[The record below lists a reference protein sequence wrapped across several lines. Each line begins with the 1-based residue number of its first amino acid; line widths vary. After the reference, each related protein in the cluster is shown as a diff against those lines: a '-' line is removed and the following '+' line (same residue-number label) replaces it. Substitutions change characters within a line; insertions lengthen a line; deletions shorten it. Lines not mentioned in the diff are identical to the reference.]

1 MQVKERLPLKRILLG
16 AAVLLALLLIV
27 VLAFPN
33 PAVQEPE
40 ATPPPTPAPTPRPT
54 PAPAAAT
61 PEPEIYRPDNIYYQ
75 YDPALFVTDERGRIT
90 YTGEGYTSLTGI
102 DVSEH
107 QYDINWQQVAADGI
121 DFAIIRSGYRGYS
134 AGSLNEDKYF
144 RQNMD
149 GATAAGL
156 PIGIYFFSQATS
168 VREARDEANYVL
180 DQIKD
185 YNVTLPVVYDL
196 EILGQNYRTYNMS
209 RRTIYEC
216 ARAFCDTVREAG
228 YEPMIYMTQYLGYQK
243 YTLRELT
250 DYGFWFAEYYVNYPS
265 FVYDFEIWQ
274 YSDTGRV
281 AGVNG
286 NVDLDL
292 WLVPEE

>member
-1 MQVKERLPLKRILLG
+1 MP
-16 AAVLLALLLIV
+16 
-27 VLAFPN
+27 
-33 PAVQEPE
+33 
-40 ATPPPTPAPTPRPT
+40 
-54 PAPAAAT
+54 
-61 PEPEIYRPDNIYYQ
+61 
-75 YDPALFVTDERGRIT
+75 
-90 YTGEGYTSLTGI
+90 
-102 DVSEH
+102 
-107 QYDINWQQVAADGI
+107 
-121 DFAIIRSGYRGYS
+121 
-134 AGSLNEDKYF
+134 
-144 RQNMD
+144 
-149 GATAAGL
+149 
-156 PIGIYFFSQATS
+156 

>member
-1 MQVKERLPLKRILLG
+1 MQVKERLPLKKILL
-16 AAVLLALLLIV
+16 AASVLLALLLIV
-27 VLAFPN
+27 VLAFPS

-40 ATPPPTPAPTPRPT
+40 ATPEPTPPPTAAPTPTPAP
-54 PAPAAAT
+54 T
-61 PEPEIYRPDNIYYQ
+61 PEPEIYRPDNIYYS
-75 YDPALFVTDERGRIT
+75 YDPALFVTDARGRIT

-107 QYDINWQQVAADGI
+107 QYDINWQQVANDGI

-149 GATAAGL
+149 GATAAGI
-156 PIGIYFFSQATS
+156 PIGVYFFSQATS

-180 DQIKD
+180 EQIKD
-185 YNVTLPVVYDL
+185 YDVTLPVVYDL

-228 YEPMIYMTQYLGYQK
+228 YKPMIYMTQYLGYQK

-250 DYGFWFAEYYVNYPS
+250 DYGFWFAEYYVQYPS

-274 YSDTGRV
+274 YSDTGSV